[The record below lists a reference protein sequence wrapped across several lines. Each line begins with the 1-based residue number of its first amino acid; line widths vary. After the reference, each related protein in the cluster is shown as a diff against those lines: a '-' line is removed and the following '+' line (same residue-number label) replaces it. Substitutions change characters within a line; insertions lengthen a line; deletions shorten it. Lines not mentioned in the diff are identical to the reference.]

1 MIMYLKPVVLI
12 IQMLKKFVRWI
23 FPALQC
29 AIYLSELHKLFRLML
44 SFIPLLILSYMLHF
58 LIFITSFWI
67 NVLEIWHVSCSYNM
81 IFLKKLYLDPY
92 ILFMYKKSLIESSF
106 IVLYNKYNSPPGW
119 LIVILLLG

>member
-67 NVLEIWHVSCSYNM
+67 NVLEIWHVSYNM
-81 IFLKKLYLDPY
+81 IFFQKLYLDPY
-92 ILFMYKKSLIESSF
+92 ILFMYKK
-106 IVLYNKYNSPPGW
+106 VLDRKFFHHT
-119 LIVILLLG
+119 LQ